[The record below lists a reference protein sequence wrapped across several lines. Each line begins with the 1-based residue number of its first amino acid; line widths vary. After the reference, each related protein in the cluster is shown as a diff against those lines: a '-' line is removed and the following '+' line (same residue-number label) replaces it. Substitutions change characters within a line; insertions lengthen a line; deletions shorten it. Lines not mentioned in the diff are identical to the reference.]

1 MKKANL
7 VLSAA
12 LAAAGLVGFVGGTLA
27 PTTAMAAAPKKPAL
41 SAGVLKP
48 LKGAQ
53 DAMNAKNWEEAYA
66 QIQEALKV
74 EGRTAFDDY
83 QINEFLWFVQYQRK
97 QLADSAAALEAA
109 VNSGF
114 VPPEQLNQKY
124 KLLLQLNLMGQ
135 NYAKAVEYGNKYVA
149 ANPGDAEATLQLAQG
164 MYFAKDYAGAK
175 ALAEKQVAAGGK
187 PSEDMLKLLL
197 RSNVELKNDAG
208 SISTLELLVRYYPAQ
223 KYWEDLVNNQLF
235 RTREERAQRQLFR
248 LMADTN
254 TLDKG
259 EEYSEMGN
267 LLITGGFPAEARK
280 ILEQGMAMGVFS
292 GDSKNRAQGDL
303 DRAKGLAATDAKD
316 VPNAEKMI
324 AAAKTGNSIIATGK
338 LLFSAGEYARAAEA
352 FKAGL
357 AKGGV
362 TDVDDANMLLGIA
375 LFRSGKAADAAAPF
389 ATIKDAKMA
398 EVARLW
404 KLKLEG
410 DAAAAAAPA
419 G

>member
-12 LAAAGLVGFVGGTLA
+12 LAAVGLVGFVGGTLA
-27 PTTAMAAAPKKPAL
+27 PTTVMAAAAKKPAL

-48 LKGAQ
+48 LKAAQ
-53 DAMNAKNWEEAYA
+53 DAMNAKNWEEAYT

-97 QLADSAAALEAA
+97 QLADSATALEAA

-135 NYAKAVEYGNKYVA
+135 NFPKAVEYGNKYVA
-149 ANPGDAEATLQLAQG
+149 ANPADAEATLQLAQG
-164 MYFAKDYAGAK
+164 MYFNKDYAGAK

-187 PSEDMLKLLL
+187 PSEDILKLLL

-208 SISTLELLVRYYPAQ
+208 SINTLELLVRHYPAQ

-235 RTREERAQRQLFR
+235 RTRDERALRQLYR

-267 LLITGGFPAEARK
+267 LLITGGYPAEARK
-280 ILEQGMAMGVFS
+280 ILEQGMAMGVFA
-292 GDSKNRAQGDL
+292 GDAKNRAQGDL

-316 VPNAEKMI
+316 VPNAEKAI

-352 FKAGL
+352 FKQGL

-362 TDVDDANMLLGIA
+362 TDLDDANMLLGIA
-375 LFRSGKAADAAAPF
+375 LFRSGKAAEAAAPF

-410 DAAAAAAPA
+410 DATAAAAPA

>member
-27 PTTAMAAAPKKPAL
+27 PTTVMAAAAKKPAL

-48 LKGAQ
+48 LKAAQ
-53 DAMNAKNWEEAYA
+53 DAMNAKNWEEAYT
-66 QIQEALKV
+66 QIQEALTV

-97 QLADSAAALEAA
+97 QLADSATALEAA

-135 NYAKAVEYGNKYVA
+135 NFAKAVEYGNKYVA
-149 ANPGDAEATLQLAQG
+149 ANPADAEATLQLAQG
-164 MYFAKDYAGAK
+164 MYFNKDYAGAK

-187 PSEDMLKLLL
+187 PSEDILKLLL

-208 SISTLELLVRYYPAQ
+208 SINTLELLVRHYPAQ

-235 RTREERAQRQLFR
+235 RTRDERALRQLYR

-267 LLITGGFPAEARK
+267 LLITGGYPAEARK
-280 ILEQGMAMGVFS
+280 ILEQGMAMGVFA
-292 GDSKNRAQGDL
+292 GDAKNRAQGDL

-316 VPNAEKMI
+316 VPNAEKAI

-352 FKAGL
+352 FKQGL

-362 TDVDDANMLLGIA
+362 TDLDDANMLLGIA
-375 LFRSGKAADAAAPF
+375 LFRSGKAAEAAAPF
-389 ATIKDAKMA
+389 STIKDAKMA

-410 DAAAAAAPA
+410 DATAAAAPA